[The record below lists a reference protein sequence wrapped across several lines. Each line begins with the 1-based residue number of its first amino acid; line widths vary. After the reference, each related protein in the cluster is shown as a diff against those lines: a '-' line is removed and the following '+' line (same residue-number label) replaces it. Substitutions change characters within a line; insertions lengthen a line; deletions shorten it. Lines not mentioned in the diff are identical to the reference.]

1 MQPGLAVPD
10 LGPEVYARWR
20 ASELG
25 MLTERLERD
34 VVLQR
39 IGCVEGQSVLDIGC
53 GDGDLAL
60 ELWRRGAQVVGV
72 DASERMIGAARE
84 RAAGEHAPVAFHVAG
99 AAALPFPDQH
109 FDLVAAVTILCFV
122 AEPAPVFQE
131 SARVLRPGG
140 RLVICELGRWSSW
153 AAERRIRAWLGSRL
167 WRRGHFRTAGELQDL
182 CRHAGLSPGPVRG
195 AIYYPRWTAA
205 ARVLAPFDATLSRL
219 GTFGAAFL
227 ALAALKP
234 G

>member
-1 MQPGLAVPD
+1 MQESPVVPD

-25 MLTERLERD
+25 ALTERLERN
-34 VVLQR
+34 VVLEH
-39 IGCVEGQSVLDIGC
+39 IGRVDGKSVLDIGC
-53 GDGDLAL
+53 GDGDLAI
-60 ELWRRGAQVVGV
+60 ELWRRGAQVVGI
-72 DASERMIGAARE
+72 DASERMIAAAKD
-84 RAAGEHAPVAFHVAG
+84 RATREHAPVQFEVAS
-99 AAALPFPDQH
+99 AASLPFPDQH

-122 AEPAPVFQE
+122 AEPVPVFRE
-131 SARVLRPGG
+131 IARVLHPGG

-153 AAERRIRAWLGSRL
+153 AVERRIRAWFGSRL
-167 WRRGHFRTAGELQDL
+167 WRRGHFRTAHELQAL
-182 CRHAGLSPGPVRG
+182 CRNAGLSPGPVRG

-205 ARVLAPFDATLSRL
+205 ARLLAPFDLTLSRL

-227 ALAALKP
+227 AVTALKP